1 MKTINIIDNGC
12 ERYTIKADCTCLGRQ
27 WDNEAEELQVVIP
40 EREISNTCTMIVSA
54 SGEVIDHID
63 IKGEPKKITNVLSRH
78 NGVEISFS
86 FTNETGYVKNSEI
99 KNFYFAEARKPEDFV
114 PVEPEQ
120 TGKIDILLAEA
131 FIRVEQDGKIIRF
144 FNANG
149 DLSQEIVL
157 AEGVTDY
164 KDLDGKPSINGVEL
178 VGNKTTEELG
188 IVSKETDPTVPAW
201 AKEPNKPSYVYDEI
215 DERPTKL
222 SEFDNDTQFVDNE
235 YVEDNYLS
243 LNGGTLRGL
252 LYTDASTPYFI
263 GKNKKVGMR
272 AVDENNKVVGQ
283 FFVSDSEKETYNG
296 YYSGF
301 VAQGNDG
308 KNYAIRI
315 SANGPVYRYNS
326 ADHPI
331 ALKED
336 ITKEIA
342 NLVNS
347 APETLDTLGEVATA
361 IQDNAGVVEAL
372 NSAIGTK
379 QNSTD
384 DGLNT
389 TNKTIVGAINE
400 INSKI
405 GSANTQLENIL
416 GV

>member
-120 TGKIDILLAEA
+120 TGKIDILLGNGFVRAELM
-131 FIRVEQDGKIIRF
+131 DGVIHY

-149 DLSQEIVL
+149 DKVQ
-157 AEGVTDY
+157 
-164 KDLDGKPSINGVEL
+164 DLDISKVGGKIDSISVNGVPQAIDERKNVNL
-178 VGNKTTEELG
+178 EITSVD
-188 IVSKETDPTVPAW
+188 ETDPTVPSW
-201 AKEPNKPSYVYDEI
+201 AKASEKPSYNYDEI
-215 DERPTKL
+215 
-222 SEFDNDTQFVDNE
+222 
-235 YVEDNYLS
+235 
-243 LNGGTLRGL
+243 
-252 LYTDASTPYFI
+252 
-263 GKNKKVGMR
+263 KNKPTLFSGNYNDLKNKPTIPSTTGLASETYV
-272 AVDENNKVVGQ
+272 NNKTSTTLQ
-283 FFVSDSEKETYNG
+283 EAKSYADTKVS
-296 YYSGF
+296 
-301 VAQGNDG
+301 
-308 KNYAIRI
+308 
-315 SANGPVYRYNS
+315 
-326 ADHPI
+326 
-331 ALKED
+331 
-336 ITKEIA
+336 
-342 NLVNS
+342 NLVGS
-347 APETLDTLGEVATA
+347 APSTLDTLAEIATA
-361 IQDNAGVVEAL
+361 LNNNPNVVTAL

-379 QNSTD
+379 QNSAD

>member
-1 MKTINIIDNGC
+1 MKTIHIIDNGC
-12 ERYTIKADCTCLGRQ
+12 ERYTIKAECTCLGRQ
-27 WDNEAEELQVVIP
+27 WDNEAEEIQVVIP

-201 AKEPNKPSYVYDEI
+201 AKEPNKPTYNYNEITGKPTLFSGDYNDLANKPTLFSGSYNDLK
-215 DERPTKL
+215 DKPTIPSTTGL
-222 SEFDNDTQFVDNE
+222 ASET
-235 YVEDNYLS
+235 YVN
-243 LNGGTLRGL
+243 NK
-252 LYTDASTPYFI
+252 ASTTLQEAKSYADT
-263 GKNKKVGMR
+263 KV
-272 AVDENNKVVGQ
+272 
-283 FFVSDSEKETYNG
+283 S
-296 YYSGF
+296 
-301 VAQGNDG
+301 
-308 KNYAIRI
+308 
-315 SANGPVYRYNS
+315 
-326 ADHPI
+326 
-331 ALKED
+331 
-336 ITKEIA
+336 
-342 NLVNS
+342 NLVGS
-347 APETLDTLGEVATA
+347 APSTLDTLSEIATA
-361 IQDNAGVVEAL
+361 LNNNPNVVTAL

-379 QNSTD
+379 QNSAD